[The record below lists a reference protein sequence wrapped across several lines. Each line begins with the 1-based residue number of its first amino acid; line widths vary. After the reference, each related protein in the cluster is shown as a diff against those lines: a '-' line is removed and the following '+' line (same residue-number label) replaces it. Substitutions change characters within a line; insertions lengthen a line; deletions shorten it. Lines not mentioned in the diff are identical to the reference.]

1 MEILKLFCM
10 KQILV
15 PIDFSP
21 ASRNASQ
28 YAAALAK
35 ELGAELCLLHVYMI
49 PVASGETTSAWAGL
63 GKELVEE
70 KDAHVSREIGALEDT
85 YRIRVSGNA
94 MIGMEAATI
103 QDKAAE
109 IGADLIVM
117 GMKGGGRSKN
127 LGSTTIATIR
137 RSRIPV
143 LVVPEGAQFTPLKK
157 IALATDFDA
166 GLNRSSFRSL
176 MVLVKQFD
184 ASVQVVHVAE
194 KAEAMVTSEI
204 VGKMQLDVILAN
216 VRHSFHTVEQ
226 DDVEQGIDIFLH
238 NHPVDLL
245 VMVAHRHIFL
255 ERLFGHIYTQSTSY
269 KTTVPL
275 LVLEDK

>member
-1 MEILKLFCM
+1 
-10 KQILV
+10 
-15 PIDFSP
+15 
-21 ASRNASQ
+21 
-28 YAAALAK
+28 
-35 ELGAELCLLHVYMI
+35 
-49 PVASGETTSAWAGL
+49 
-63 GKELVEE
+63 
-70 KDAHVSREIGALEDT
+70 
-85 YRIRVSGNA
+85 

-157 IALATDFDA
+157 IALAIDFDA

-184 ASVQVVHVAE
+184 ASVQVVQVAE

-204 VGKMQLDVILAN
+204 VGKM
-216 VRHSFHTVEQ
+216 
-226 DDVEQGIDIFLH
+226 
-238 NHPVDLL
+238 
-245 VMVAHRHIFL
+245 
-255 ERLFGHIYTQSTSY
+255 
-269 KTTVPL
+269 
-275 LVLEDK
+275 